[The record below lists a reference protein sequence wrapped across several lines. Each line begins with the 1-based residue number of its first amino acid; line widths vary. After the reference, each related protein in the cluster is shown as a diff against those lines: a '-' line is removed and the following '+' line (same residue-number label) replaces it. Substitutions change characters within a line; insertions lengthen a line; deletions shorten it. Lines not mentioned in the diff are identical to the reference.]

1 VRAQDIL
8 AVWPADH
15 ARIHFR
21 PCVKRLEVFYL
32 LRAVRAIS
40 ARPKA
45 TATSPRTL
53 QQGATG
59 APFAIEHTAVSCA
72 IFSPGTGIR
81 FLQVATPLGPVDIEL
96 STRLFDGWGSVQHG
110 VVAITK
116 GFAEGAADVSGA
128 LGPLLEDLLSILS
141 LSANAWVGSPRAA
154 SSEDCENDLAVVHA
168 KVCDTAPLDPRE
180 LSEVATGALLDR
192 IAAHPSAK
200 LLWKIAGNYR
210 RALAHWDQQSTALS
224 HLHEGFLAMS
234 DVLISFLC
242 EARGLTT
249 AELADEY
256 RVRTDRLS
264 THVLKAELYQDDVVC
279 LQAAQAAWHRAN
291 SGNQQAMEEDDFA
304 PDDAHVTAARYLRSS
319 VIRVAELEDRY
330 RSVLLTSPYDVP
342 LGASQETERQ
352 LAHWEPGSRSR
363 AFARGPHGRLERG
376 SQI

>member
-1 VRAQDIL
+1 MREYIFQL
-8 AVWPADH
+8 WG
-15 ARIHFR
+15 
-21 PCVKRLEVFYL
+21 KRLEVFSL
-32 LRAVRAIS
+32 LRAARGILASRRVAVGS
-40 ARPKA
+40 A
-45 TATSPRTL
+45 RTL
-53 QQGATG
+53 QRDA
-59 APFAIEHTAVSCA
+59 AKIPFIIEHTAVSCA

-81 FLQVATPLGPVDIEL
+81 FLQVGTSLGPVDIEL

-141 LSANAWVGSPRAA
+141 LSANAWVGSLRAA

-180 LSEVATGALLDR
+180 LSEFATGALLDR
-192 IAAHPSAK
+192 IGAHPSAK

-234 DVLISFLC
+234 DVLIPFLC
-242 EARGLTT
+242 EARGLTKS
-249 AELADEY
+249 ELADEY

-264 THVLKAELYQDDVVC
+264 NHVLQAELYQDDVAC
-279 LQAAQAAWHRAN
+279 FQAAQAAWHRA
-291 SGNQQAMEEDDFA
+291 SSSNQQAMEGDDFA
-304 PDDAHVTAARYLRSS
+304 PDDVHVTAARYLRSS

-330 RSVLLTSPYDVP
+330 RSLLTSPYDVP
-342 LGASQETERQ
+342 LGASHETERQ
-352 LAHWEPGSRSR
+352 LAQWEPGYAKPGFRDR
-363 AFARGPHGRLERG
+363 TPRPA
-376 SQI
+376 